1 MFDWLILNDGS
12 RNNSWMTQIYSVSL
26 FHDTVLSRTDY
37 IKVLIMYIWRILR
50 PAESSRS
57 WAQLVAYSYNKG
69 GKAKWNSVLERGK
82 PDTVTQSYLNAKV
95 LNTIT
100 KAKNCRYCTA
110 FSPFYY
116 FELKLFRFSQQLLNQ
131 ILSVALVQNKSEAQT
146 PQSASWDSYGS
157 QNFFLSTW
165 Q

>member
-1 MFDWLILNDGS
+1 MMDRGIILE
-12 RNNSWMTQIYSVSL
+12 WHKYKASVSL
-26 FHDTVLSRTDY
+26 FHNTVFSRTDY
-37 IKVLIMYIWRILR
+37 IKVLITYIWKILR

-57 WAQLVAYSYNKG
+57 WAQLVAYSYNKV
-69 GKAKWNSVLERGK
+69 GKAKWNSLLERGK

-95 LNTIT
+95 LNTIS

-131 ILSVALVQNKSEAQT
+131 ILSGALVQNKSEAQT
-146 PQSASWDSYGS
+146 PQSASWGSYGS
-157 QNFFLSTW
+157 QNCFLFTW

>member
-1 MFDWLILNDGS
+1 MMDRGIILE
-12 RNNSWMTQIYSVSL
+12 WHKYIASVSL

-157 QNFFLSTW
+157 QNFFLFTW